1 MRFLVITSAVLLMSL
16 TLGTGCAPDRP
27 KGVVYEPRIEMQDL
41 VVGLPL
47 PNNEFKLLVDE
58 RTEGRFACPVAVA
71 KFVSPPPE
79 SESAEGELVFQLMRH
94 REQAYWAEQMRGM
107 DAIQYMLFISPRS
120 TAPEGQGIE
129 ALCRTASDLGA
140 PLLIVYTPNGYG
152 PNSGQV
158 LGAMYN
164 TKECKPLATLH
175 ASDRILDEDGAEVS
189 PFDERGDH
197 RDTDARYQAQRA
209 FEKHAMACLRELTH
223 RDTRPSTIEPHNWH
237 QPYIERWWIRDW

>member
-1 MRFLVITSAVLLMSL
+1 MRLLAISSAVLLVSL
-16 TLGTGCAPDRP
+16 VLGTGCSPDRP
-27 KGVVYEPRIEMQDL
+27 SEVTYEPRIEMQDL

-47 PNNEFKLLVDE
+47 PNNEYKLLVDE

-71 KFVSPPPE
+71 KFVSPNPGDG
-79 SESAEGELVFQLMRH
+79 SATSELVFERMRD
-94 REQAYWAEQMRGM
+94 REQAYWAERMRGM

-129 ALCRTASDLGA
+129 ALCKTASDLGA

-152 PNSGQV
+152 PNSAQV

-164 TKECKPLATLH
+164 TAECRPLATLH
-175 ASDRILDEDGAEVS
+175 ASDRILDDEGAEVS
-189 PFDERGDH
+189 PNDERGDH
-197 RDTDARYQAQRA
+197 RDIDARYQAQRA

-223 RDTRPSTIEPHNWH
+223 HDARGSTTQPHNWH